1 MEKAV
6 KETRKVFSFPVKEA
20 GKLYNPV
27 KWELSKNTVRVKG
40 IQLTS
45 DFPNKLYYRG
55 TQRIEIGGDEL
66 FPEGF
71 DAKVLLSSI
80 SVAPRERFFD
90 LGEVLPGDLS
100 VKIRYQDQDH
110 ERAAFGN
117 GYSVMVVLLVD
128 EAV

>member
-1 MEKAV
+1 MSESV
-6 KETRKVFSFPVKEA
+6 KEVRKVFSLEVKEA

-80 SVAPRERFFD
+80 SVPPRERFFD
-90 LGEVLPGDLS
+90 LGEVQPGDLS
-100 VKIRYQDQDH
+100 VKVRYQDQNH
-110 ERAAFGN
+110 ERAALGK
-117 GYSVMVVLLVD
+117 GYTVIVVLLVD
-128 EAV
+128 ETA